1 MVRTD
6 ERAFVRPRRFV
17 ALGLVL
23 ITLFTALTVRLW
35 DLQVVNGAHYRVL
48 SEQNRILRLP
58 VEAERGNITDR
69 TGYVLARNI
78 PGFAITVL
86 PIDLPRGK
94 EPDLASKL
102 GAIMGRDPADVS
114 AIIDQQRARNP
125 YEPVKVSAKPVARD
139 IALVLSE
146 RRELFPGVSV
156 QAQSIRSYTDAVLY
170 SPVLGYVGPI
180 TLKGRPLDG
189 LDWKAS
195 YIGVATLSA

>member
-48 SEQNRILRLP
+48 SEENRILRLP

-69 TGYVLARNI
+69 SGYVLARNI

-94 EPDLASKL
+94 EQVQPFRPD
-102 GAIMGRDPADVS
+102 
-114 AIIDQQRARNP
+114 
-125 YEPVKVSAKPVARD
+125 
-139 IALVLSE
+139 
-146 RRELFPGVSV
+146 
-156 QAQSIRSYTDAVLY
+156 
-170 SPVLGYVGPI
+170 
-180 TLKGRPLDG
+180 
-189 LDWKAS
+189 
-195 YIGVATLSA
+195 